1 MDAFNAFN
9 HPNPGIGFLAG
20 GATPGNTVENAGIN
34 FNLYGESEYSR
45 RAIQL
50 GAKIIF

>member
-9 HPNPGIGFLAG
+9 HPNPSVGFIAS
-20 GATPGNTVENAGIN
+20 GATPGNIVENAGVN
-34 FNLYGESEYSR
+34 FNLYGESEYAR